1 MRNLAGLPAHADVEA
16 DLTARLDAW
25 MHETDDPL
33 LDGPVPPPPGATVN
47 DPTGVSATEP
57 FLEAVD

>member
-1 MRNLAGLPAHADVEA
+1 MARTTGLPAHADVEA
-16 DLTARLDAW
+16 DLATRLDAW

-47 DPTGVSATEP
+47 DPAGVSATEP

>member
-1 MRNLAGLPAHADVEA
+1 VAAIA
-16 DLTARLDAW
+16 AW

-33 LDGPVPPPPGATVN
+33 LDGPVPPPLGATVN
-47 DPTGVSATEP
+47 DPASRSATEP

>member
-1 MRNLAGLPAHADVEA
+1 
-16 DLTARLDAW
+16 

-33 LDGPVPPPPGATVN
+33 LDGPVPPPGATVN
-47 DPTGVSATEP
+47 DPASRSATEP